1 MNLENKIYNRVLVVR
16 ISESQYLK
24 LLETIISENK
34 KGGNSNLPP
43 LDKSK
48 IIRNLI
54 EKYGKSKQV
63 LS

>member
-1 MNLENKIYNRVLVVR
+1 MNLENKTFNRVLVVR
-16 ISESQYLK
+16 INENQYLK

-34 KGGNSNLPP
+34 KGVNSNFTP

-54 EKYGKSKQV
+54 EKYGKSERV